1 MVSWLRHVDAIA
13 WKRRPIH
20 LTFFVTRKCNARCPY
35 CFYLQ
40 GAEMAEPDSAELSLE
55 EIGNIS
61 GSLGSL
67 LWLAFSGG
75 EIFLRKDLV
84 EISRLFHRQNRP
96 AIMLYP
102 TNGLLPQ
109 LLHDS
114 MAQILRQCSDS
125 IVVVK
130 LSLDG
135 VGAAHDALRGTKGG
149 FDKLMQT
156 YRLLAELL
164 GDHPNFELG
173 INTVFCSGNQ
183 DRMDEIIEFVQGLEP
198 IRTHTISLVRG
209 NLADASHKAV
219 DHAKYEHA
227 VGRLAANLRSRK
239 APIYAFRGGR
249 LKAAQDILQRRL
261 IHRTLM
267 EQRRLIP
274 CYAGRRNL
282 VLSETG
288 EVCPCD
294 TRLESFGNVRAHGYD
309 LGSVL
314 RTAAAR
320 ATLGSIDRWECHC
333 THECYFITNILFNPR
348 CYPALAQE
356 WLRLRPARAHPD
368 EGAGETIPAGPTA
381 RTGSSRP
388 PARRA
393 GR

>member
-13 WKRRPIH
+13 WKRRPIQ

-40 GAEMAEPDSAELSLE
+40 SAGMAEADPAELSLE
-55 EIGNIS
+55 EIGKVS
-61 GSLGSL
+61 RALGSL

-109 LLHDS
+109 QIHDS
-114 MAQILRQCSDS
+114 MAQILRDCSDS
-125 IVVVK
+125 VVVVK

-156 YRLLAELL
+156 YRLLAGLL
-164 GDHPNFELG
+164 QDHPNFELG

-183 DRMDEIIEFVQGLEP
+183 DRMDEIIEFVQSLEH
-198 IRTHTISLVRG
+198 IRTHTISLARG
-209 NLADASHKAV
+209 DLADPSYKAV
-219 DHAKYEHA
+219 DHAKYERA
-227 VGRLAANLRSRK
+227 VGRLAENLRNRTT
-239 APIYAFRGGR
+239 PTYRFRGAR

-261 IHRTLM
+261 IHRTLL
-267 EQRRLIP
+267 EQRRLIS
-274 CYAGRRNL
+274 CYAGRLNL

-288 EVCPCD
+288 EVTPCEI
-294 TRLESFGNVRAHGYD
+294 RPESFGNVRAHGYD
-309 LGSVL
+309 LHSVV

-320 ATLGSIDRWECHC
+320 ATLGSIGRGECHC

-356 WLRLRPARAHPD
+356 WLRLRPARARPD
-368 EGAGETIPAGPTA
+368 GGAGETVRAAPTA

-388 PARRA
+388 PGPRA

>member
-1 MVSWLRHVDAIA
+1 MVSWLRHIDAIA
-13 WKRRPIH
+13 WKRRPIQ

-40 GAEMAEPDSAELSLE
+40 SVETAEPDDAELSLE
-55 EIGNIS
+55 EIGKVS
-61 GSLGSL
+61 RSLGSL

-102 TNGLLPQ
+102 TNGMLPQ
-109 LLHDS
+109 LIHDS
-114 MAQILRQCSDS
+114 MARILRQCKDS
-125 IVVVK
+125 VVVVK

-135 VGAAHDALRGTKGG
+135 VGAAHDALRETKGG

-156 YRLLAELL
+156 YRLLAGLL
-164 GDHPNFELG
+164 GGHPNFELG

-183 DRMDEIIEFVQGLEP
+183 DRMDEIIEFVQGLDH
-198 IRTHTISLVRG
+198 IRTHTISLARG

-219 DHAKYEHA
+219 DHAKYERA
-227 VGRLAANLRSRK
+227 VGRLAANLRERK
-239 APIYAFRGGR
+239 APIYAFRGAR

-261 IHRTLM
+261 IHRTLL
-267 EQRRLIP
+267 EQKRLIP
-274 CYAGRRNL
+274 CYAGRLNL

-288 EVCPCD
+288 EVYPCE

-309 LGSVL
+309 LGSVV

-320 ATLGSIDRWECHC
+320 ATLDSIGRRECHC

-348 CYPALAQE
+348 CYPALVQE
-356 WLRLRPARAHPD
+356 WLRLRPAPARPD
-368 EGAGETIPAGPTA
+368 ERVGETVPVAPTA
-381 RTGSSRP
+381 RTGS
-388 PARRA
+388 
-393 GR
+393 

>member
-13 WKRRPIH
+13 WKRRPIQ

-40 GAEMAEPDSAELSLE
+40 SADAAEPDAAELTLE
-55 EIGNIS
+55 EIAKAS
-61 GSLGSL
+61 RSLGSL

-109 LLHDS
+109 LIHDS
-114 MAQILRQCSDS
+114 MAQILRDCSGS

-135 VGAAHDALRGTKGG
+135 VGAAHDALRGTTGG

-156 YRLLAELL
+156 YRLLAGLQQENA
-164 GDHPNFELG
+164 NFELG
-173 INTVFCSGNQ
+173 INTVFCAGNQ
-183 DRMDEIIEFVQGLEP
+183 DRMDEIIDFVQGLEHV
-198 IRTHTISLVRG
+198 RTHTLSLARG
-209 NLADASHKAV
+209 DLADARHMAV
-219 DHAKYEHA
+219 DHAKYERA
-227 VGRLAANLRSRK
+227 VGRLAANLRERK
-239 APIYAFRGGR
+239 APTYAFRGAR

-261 IHRTLM
+261 IHRTLL

-274 CYAGRRNL
+274 CYAGRLNL

-288 EVCPCD
+288 EVYPCE
-294 TRLESFGNVRAHGYD
+294 TRSASFGNLRTHGYD
-309 LGSVL
+309 LHRVL

-320 ATLGSIDRWECHC
+320 ATLGSIDRGECHC

-348 CYPALAQE
+348 CYPALARE
-356 WLRLRPARAHPD
+356 WLRLRPAVPAPD
-368 EGAGETIPAGPTA
+368 VGPGETVPAAPTA
-381 RTGSSRP
+381 RTGS
-388 PARRA
+388 
-393 GR
+393 

>member
-1 MVSWLRHVDAIA
+1 MVRWLRHVDAIA
-13 WKRRPIH
+13 WKRRPIQ
-20 LTFFVTRKCNARCPY
+20 LTFFVTRRCNARCPY

-40 GAEMAEPDSAELSLE
+40 SDEAAETDSAELSLE
-55 EIGNIS
+55 EIGKLS
-61 GSLGSL
+61 RSLGSL

-84 EISRLFHRQNRP
+84 EISRLFYRQNRP
-96 AIMLYP
+96 AIILYP

-109 LLHDS
+109 LIHGS
-114 MAQILRQCSDS
+114 MAQILRLCGDS

-156 YRLLAELL
+156 YRLLSGLL
-164 GDHPNFELG
+164 ADHPNFELG

-183 DRMDEIIEFVQGLEP
+183 DRMDEIIDFVQSLDH

-209 NLADASHKAV
+209 DLTHASHKAV
-219 DHAKYEHA
+219 DHAKYERA
-227 VGRLAANLRSRK
+227 IARLAANLRQRA
-239 APIYAFRGGR
+239 APIYAFRGAR

-261 IHRTLM
+261 IHRTLL

-274 CYAGRRNL
+274 CYAGRLNL

-288 EVCPCD
+288 EVHPCE
-294 TRLESFGNVRAHGYD
+294 TRSESFGNVRAHNYD

-314 RTAAAR
+314 GTAAAR
-320 ATLGSIDRWECHC
+320 ATLGSIGRGECHC

-348 CYPALAQE
+348 CYPALARE
-356 WLRLRPARAHPD
+356 WLRLRPARARPRQ
-368 EGAGETIPAGPTA
+368 GAGETVRAAPTA
-381 RTGSSRP
+381 KTGS
-388 PARRA
+388 
-393 GR
+393 

>member
-13 WKRRPIH
+13 WKRRPIQ
-20 LTFFVTRKCNARCPY
+20 LTFFVTRRCNARCPY

-40 GAEMAEPDSAELSLE
+40 GAGMAEPDAAELTLE
-55 EIGNIS
+55 EIGKVS
-61 GSLGSL
+61 RSLGSL

-102 TNGLLPQ
+102 SNGLLPQ
-109 LLHDS
+109 LIHDS

-125 IVVVK
+125 IIVVK

-156 YRLLAELL
+156 YHLLAGLL
-164 GDHPNFELG
+164 DGHPNFELG

-183 DRMDEIIEFVQGLEP
+183 DSMDEIIDFVQGLEQV
-198 IRTHTISLVRG
+198 RTHTISLARG
-209 NLADASHKAV
+209 ELADASHKAV
-219 DHAKYEHA
+219 DHAKYERA
-227 VGRLAANLRSRK
+227 IARLAANLRERK
-239 APIYAFRGGR
+239 APTYAFRGAR

-261 IHRTLM
+261 IHRTLI
-267 EQRRLIP
+267 EHKRQIP
-274 CYAGRRNL
+274 CYAGRLNL
-282 VLSETG
+282 VLNETG
-288 EVCPCD
+288 EVYPCE
-294 TRLESFGNVRAHGYD
+294 TRRESFGNVRAHGYD
-309 LGSVL
+309 LHSVL

-320 ATLGSIDRWECHC
+320 ATLDSIGRGECHC

-348 CYPALAQE
+348 CYPALAEE
-356 WLRLRPARAHPD
+356 WLRLRPARPRPHA
-368 EGAGETIPAGPTA
+368 GAGETAPAAPTA
-381 RTGSSRP
+381 RRGS
-388 PARRA
+388 
-393 GR
+393 

>member
-13 WKRRPIH
+13 WKRRPIQ

-40 GAEMAEPDSAELSLE
+40 SAEMAASDAAELSLE
-55 EIGNIS
+55 EIGKIS
-61 GSLGSL
+61 RSLGSL

-75 EIFLRKDLV
+75 EIFLRKDLGD
-84 EISRLFHRQNRP
+84 ISRLFYRQNRP

-109 LLHDS
+109 PIHDS

-149 FDKLMQT
+149 FDKLLQT
-156 YRLLAELL
+156 YHLLAGLL
-164 GDHPNFELG
+164 EHYPNFELG
-173 INTVFCSGNQ
+173 INTVFCAGNQ
-183 DRMDEIIEFVQGLEP
+183 DSMDEIIEFVQGLKH
-198 IRTHTISLVRG
+198 IRTHTISLARG
-209 NLADASHKAV
+209 DLADAGHKAV
-219 DHAKYEHA
+219 DHAKYECA
-227 VGRLAANLRSRK
+227 IARLAADLRERK
-239 APIYAFRGGR
+239 TPTYAFRGAR

-261 IHRTLM
+261 IHRTLL
-267 EQRRLIP
+267 EQKRLIP
-274 CYAGRRNL
+274 CYAGRLNL

-288 EVCPCD
+288 EVYPCEI
-294 TRLESFGNVRAHGYD
+294 RSVSFGNVRAHGYD

-314 RTAAAR
+314 RTVAAR
-320 ATLGSIDRWECHC
+320 ATLGAIGRGECHC

-348 CYPALAQE
+348 CYPALARE
-356 WLRLRPARAHPD
+356 WLRLRPARARPR
-368 EGAGETIPAGPTA
+368 EGAGETVPASSIA
-381 RTGSSRP
+381 RTGS
-388 PARRA
+388 
-393 GR
+393 

>member
-13 WKRRPIH
+13 WKRRPIQ
-20 LTFFVTRKCNARCPY
+20 LTFFVTRRCNARCPF

-40 GAEMAEPDSAELSLE
+40 SAEAAEPHSAELSLA
-55 EIGNIS
+55 EIAKVS
-61 GSLGSL
+61 RSLGSL

-75 EIFLRKDLV
+75 EIFLREDLV

-96 AIMLYP
+96 SIMLYP

-109 LLHDS
+109 LIHDS
-114 MAQILRQCSDS
+114 MAQILRLCSDS

-135 VGAAHDALRGTKGG
+135 VGTAHDALRRTPGG
-149 FDKLMQT
+149 FDQLMQT
-156 YRLLAELL
+156 YRLLAGLL

-173 INTVFCSGNQ
+173 VNTVFCSENQ
-183 DRMDEIIEFVQGLEP
+183 DRMDEIIEFVQRMEH
-198 IRTHTISLVRG
+198 IRTHTVSLARG
-209 NLADASHKAV
+209 HLANAGYKAV
-219 DHAKYEHA
+219 DHAKYERA
-227 VGRLAANLRSRK
+227 VGRLAANLRERK
-239 APIYAFRGGR
+239 APTYAFRGAR

-261 IHRTLM
+261 IHRTLL

-274 CYAGRRNL
+274 CYAGRLNL

-288 EVCPCD
+288 EVYPCE
-294 TRLESFGNVRAHGYD
+294 TRLESFGNMRAHGYD
-309 LGSVL
+309 LGSVV

-320 ATLGSIDRWECHC
+320 ATLGSIGRGECHC

-348 CYPALAQE
+348 CYPALAEE
-356 WLRLRPARAHPD
+356 WLRLRPARARPD
-368 EGAGETIPAGPTA
+368 QGAGETARAVPTA
-381 RTGSSRP
+381 KTGSSRP
-388 PARRA
+388 PAQRA